1 MGFGIVPESDWQLCD
16 RIGADRKRR
25 LLNTP
30 FDQILSRT
38 VAEAELD
45 DRKPDRYEHAPN
57 LHRALFELRLPNEVV
72 DLFHNGA
79 GGYRAQYYIGV
90 CEGENANRYTID
102 EMRGTPKKLLAM
114 HHRPDCDW
122 DFIEASLSDPWAKI
136 WIHEGAWLSDN
147 KPDDRNLVV
156 DRWKQN
162 ASKISLQHRFE
173 SNWAQ
178 LTPDNEMGL
187 DIKGGWIDENFT
199 SAPSANK
206 PNRSQEIHDFGY
218 T

>member
-1 MGFGIVPESDWQLCD
+1 MGFGIVPESDWHLCD

-45 DRKPDRYEHAPN
+45 DYKPDPCKHAPN
-57 LHRALFELRLPNEVV
+57 LRRALFEFRLPNEVV

-102 EMRGTPKKLLAM
+102 EMRGTLKKLLTM
-114 HHRPDCDW
+114 HHGPDCDW
-122 DFIEASLSDPWAKI
+122 DFIEISLSDPWAKI
-136 WIHEGAWLSDN
+136 WIHESAWFTDN
-147 KPDDRNLVV
+147 KSDDRNLVV

-162 ASKISLQHRFE
+162 ASKNTLWHRFE
-173 SNWAQ
+173 FSWAQ
-178 LTPDNEMGL
+178 LTPDNETGL
-187 DIKGGWIDENFT
+187 DIKGGWIDESFA

-206 PNRSQEIHDFGY
+206 LHRSQEIHDFGY